1 MPVDLFELAEEE
13 VYEQIT
19 TVLERLKALRDQG
32 KIKLSKE
39 LDTMTTTEIVQDG
52 LKNLNI
58 YHLRRPLYIKNGMFR
73 SEDIKVL
80 YFYANRL
87 SGYDLDR
94 FIHNRAKEVQ
104 SLKMTVDL
112 L

>member
-1 MPVDLFELAEEE
+1 M
-13 VYEQIT
+13 YIQIAS
-19 TVLERLKALRDQG
+19 VLDRLKAIRDQG
-32 KIKLSKE
+32 KVKLSKE
-39 LDTMTTTEIVQDG
+39 LDAIGIEDIVKDG

-58 YHLRRPLYIKNGMFR
+58 YHLRQPLYIKNGMFR

-94 FIHNRAKEVQ
+94 FVHNRSKEVR

-112 L
+112 M